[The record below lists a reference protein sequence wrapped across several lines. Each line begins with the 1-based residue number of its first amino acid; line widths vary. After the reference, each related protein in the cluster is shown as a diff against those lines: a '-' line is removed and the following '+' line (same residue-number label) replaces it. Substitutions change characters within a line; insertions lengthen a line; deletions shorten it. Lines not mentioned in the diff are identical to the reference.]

1 MHEDIWNVFPA
12 TMEQGQAWIAYN
24 HSFGEQAESDPRNYA
39 LRVRVE
45 FKDPN
50 EQGLP
55 TNEEFPALSALD
67 EALDEAIAGL
77 GGIYVGRL
85 TVGGARYFYYYSNG
99 TEEELN
105 TAIGGVSDSSG
116 YELTLEAQEDPD
128 KERYFNELFPTE
140 DDWQVIQDLQVLDQ
154 LQEAGDNPDNEREIE
169 HWAYFDNQGAAD
181 QFAAWA
187 KSEGFTIQ
195 KNKASQ
201 HEPEEQ
207 EEEGYVVQFNHV
219 GTTHLADISNRT
231 IRAGQ
236 KARELGGNYDGW
248 GTTVERD

>member
-1 MHEDIWNVFPA
+1 MNEDIWNVFPA
-12 TMEQGQAWIAYN
+12 TMEEGQAWIAYD
-24 HSFGEQAESDPRNYA
+24 HSFGERAESDPRNFS

-45 FKDPN
+45 FKAPN

-55 TNEEFPALSALD
+55 TNEEFPALCELD
-67 EALDEAIAGL
+67 ESLDEAIGGL
-77 GGIYVGRL
+77 GGLYVGRL
-85 TVGGARYFYYYSNG
+85 TVGGARYFYYYSNS
-99 TEEELN
+99 TEEELSA
-105 TAIGGVSDSSG
+105 AIREVSDSTG

-128 KERYFNELFPTE
+128 KERYFNELFPTD
-140 DDWQVIQDLQVLDQ
+140 DDWQVIQDMQVLDQ
-154 LQEAGDNPDNEREIE
+154 LQAAGDNPDNEREIE

-195 KNKASQ
+195 KNEADRS
-201 HEPEEQ
+201 EGG
-207 EEEGYVVQFNHV
+207 EGYVVQFNHV
-219 GTTHLADISNRT
+219 GTTHLGDISNRT

-236 KARELGGNYDGW
+236 KARELGGEYDGW